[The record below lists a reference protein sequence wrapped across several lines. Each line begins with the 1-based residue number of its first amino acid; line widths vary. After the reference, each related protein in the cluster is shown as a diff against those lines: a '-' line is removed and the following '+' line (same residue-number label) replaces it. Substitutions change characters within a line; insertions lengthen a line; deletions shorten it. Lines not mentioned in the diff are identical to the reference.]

1 MIKEGE
7 ERLPLEFRLIIID
20 KVVAVVCKWIGGQ
33 ETRARGG
40 IRGKPRSAWIPLF
53 LPSFNLLGLKQTRH
67 LMNDVEYRLFQ

>member
-53 LPSFNLLGLKQTRH
+53 LPSFN
-67 LMNDVEYRLFQ
+67 